1 MQLPSKPAR
10 TETPFGAAVY
20 VYTAGD
26 YQNMCLFITKDGTSG
41 FALKQDGDIV
51 SVFAKGGFGHSTI
64 DLAAR
69 LTNLS
74 NGLARLLERKLDQI
88 EDDDEQS
95 LMPPQLQ
102 SIT

>member
-1 MQLPSKPAR
+1 
-10 TETPFGAAVY
+10 
-20 VYTAGD
+20 
-26 YQNMCLFITKDGTSG
+26 MCLFITKDGTSG

-69 LTNLS
+69 LTNLA
-74 NGLARLLERKLDQI
+74 NGLTLLPERKLDQI